1 MKIRFLLVCALNG
14 LACVP
19 AARRG
24 VWFSGLIVYHNE
36 FRNAAGEV
44 VTSSVGAENLFYIQ
58 GNNYKLCASDKKARE
73 VYVGKTHT
81 LRTFQGGKVTTTT
94 APDTAAQRLRVIATQ
109 LPTTAIIL
117 GHSCRAVQLVHGT
130 VASLVYYSPELRVNP
145 KGFSKLPF
153 GYWHALLKATDG
165 ALPLRT
171 ISVYAAY
178 GYTATS
184 EATAVQAMP
193 LTDQDFTSAATA
205 Q

>member
-24 VWFSGLIVYHNE
+24 LWFSGLIVYHNE
-36 FRNAAGEV
+36 FRNAAGDV
-44 VTSSVGAENLFYIQ
+44 VTSSAGAEDLFYIQ

-73 VYVGKTHT
+73 VYLGKTHT
-81 LRTFQGGKVTTTT
+81 LQTFQGGKVTTTSS
-94 APDTAAQRLRVIATQ
+94 PDTATHQPRVAVTR
-109 LPTTAIIL
+109 LPTTAVIL
-117 GHSCRAVQLVHGT
+117 GHPCQAVQLVRAG
-130 VASLVYYSPELRVNP
+130 VSSIVYFSPELRVNAN
-145 KGFSKLPF
+145 GFRQCPF
-153 GYWHALLKATDG
+153 GYWPALLQATDG

-171 ISVYAAY
+171 ISVYSAR

-184 EATAVQAMP
+184 EATAVQA
-193 LTDQDFTSAATA
+193 LALSVRDFTSAAAA